1 MRLNI
6 LTIILFICAYLI
18 GSVVN
23 AVWIGKLFYGFDIR
37 DFGSKNAGSTN
48 TIRILGWKAGIPVFL
63 LDVLKGF
70 AAVNL
75 VRIYGYYAPGTNYFV
90 TLQLLLGAFVV
101 IGHIF
106 PVFYGFKGGKGV
118 ASLFGI
124 VLAIVPWPTLIT
136 LGIFVIIL
144 FITKYVSLSSMIA
157 GITFPLLIMF
167 VFPTSIQSLII
178 FSLIISVLLL
188 LTHQKNIE
196 RLIKK
201 EESKAHFLFRK
212 KKPTV

>member
-1 MRLNI
+1 MQLNI
-6 LTIILFICAYLI
+6 IVVLLFICAYLM

-23 AVWIGKLFYGFDIR
+23 AVWVSKLFYGFDIR

-48 TIRILGWKAGIPVFL
+48 TVRILGWKAGVPVFI
-63 LDVLKGF
+63 LDAFKGF

-75 VRIYGYYAPGTNYFV
+75 VRIYGYYSPGTNYFV
-90 TLQLLLGAFVV
+90 TFQLLLGAFAV

-124 VLAIVPWPTLIT
+124 VLAIALWPTLIT
-136 LGIFVIIL
+136 LGIFIITL
-144 FITKYVSLSSMIA
+144 FITRYVSLSSMIA
-157 GITFPLLIMF
+157 GIVFPLLIMF

-178 FSLIISVLLL
+178 FSLVISILLL

-212 KKPTV
+212 KKTF